1 MLQESVQR
9 SVSNLVEANYLVKE
23 KEYTLGE
30 KAIALTDKGIIGAF
44 VLGISTEDIMAYF
57 KKMKSK
63 YPSAM
68 EQILYFEKF
77 KELFRIPEKRDF
89 IAKKIAEYCLH
100 KNLFIEGNVKQLT
113 RNELKMLL
121 TYVSIEY
128 NDAFGDAVTLNEFV
142 NKYSIDKEFL
152 RESFQREKKR
162 IDSILKELSQ

>member
-1 MLQESVQR
+1 M
-9 SVSNLVEANYLVKE
+9 
-23 KEYTLGE
+23 GE
-30 KAIALTDKGIIGAF
+30 KAIVLTDKGIIGAF

-57 KKMKSK
+57 KKMKFK

-89 IAKKIAEYCLH
+89 IAKKFAEYCLH
-100 KNLFIEGNVKQLT
+100 KNLFVAGNVKQLT

-128 NDAFGDAVTLNEFV
+128 NDAFGDAVTIKEFV
-142 NKYSIDKEFL
+142 NKYGIDKELL
-152 RESFQREKKR
+152 RESFQREKMK
-162 IDSILKELSQ
+162 IDSILRELSK